1 MKLSAYIVR
10 VDSGFSP
17 NPFGRRC
24 TLACC
29 KPTIRR
35 NAEPGDIIVGS
46 SSARRGL
53 AGRLV
58 YAMRVG
64 EVLPFQTYWERYPS
78 KRPSSRTSLSK
89 RGDNIWHADSNGAW
103 RGVRGALHDESHRE
117 HDMRGEHALIAEEF
131 YYFGREAIVV
141 SDEFLPILATTQG
154 HKNTYDTRLITRFWT
169 WLSRT
174 APRSGRIGQPTE
186 YTEAGCRAQRTDND
200 DDESICTGRT

>member
-1 MKLSAYIVR
+1 MKLSAYILT

-46 SSARRGL
+46 GSVRCGL
-53 AGRLV
+53 SGRIV

-64 EVLPFQTYWERYPS
+64 EVLPFQTYWTRFPS
-78 KRPSSRTSLSK
+78 KRPSSRTSISK
-89 RGDNIWHADSNGAW
+89 CGDNLWHTDSNGGW

-117 HDMRGEHALIAEEF
+117 RDLRGANALIAEEF
-131 YYFGREAIVV
+131 YYFGSKAIVI
-141 SDEFLPILATTQG
+141 SEEFAPILATTHG
-154 HKNTYDTRLITRFWT
+154 HKNTYDTSLITRFWT
-169 WLSRT
+169 WLSQI
-174 APRSGRIGQPTE
+174 APRSGRIGQPMEFTDS
-186 YTEAGCRAQRTDND
+186 GCCAQRSDHED
-200 DDESICTGRT
+200 DDMVSS

>member
-1 MKLSAYIVR
+1 MKLSAYIIS

-17 NPFGRRC
+17 NPYGRRC

-46 SSARRGL
+46 GSVRCGL
-53 AGRLV
+53 SGQLV

-78 KRPSSRTSLSK
+78 KRPSSRTPLSK
-89 RGDNIWHADSNGAW
+89 RGDNIWHADSTGAW
-103 RGVRGALHDESHRE
+103 RGVRGALHDDSHRE
-117 HDMRGEHALIAEEF
+117 RDLRGANALIAEEF

-141 SDEFLPILATTQG
+141 PDEFASILATTQG
-154 HKNTYDTRLITRFWT
+154 HKNTYDIALITRFWA

-186 YTEAGCRAQRTDND
+186 FTEAGCRAQRTDKD
-200 DDESICTGRT
+200 DDESIC